1 MKRNWIE
8 ACMKIAAGA
17 WVAVGVLLITAPVIA
32 QAPDQAPVIAQAP
45 DQDGFETWFTMVD
58 GEPIDDV
65 LRNPDRAPQIVQ
77 ALLGNSDREFVKEL
91 LASLRQGVPFPE
103 DVRGVP
109 SALGGIAG
117 FAVVSFLEAYAAGS
131 PVGPTISGKIKDY
144 VYDEDDLS
152 GHLAVDTRVYLP
164 WSRITNRFHWDIEVR
179 PGTYQ
184 VIPHSG
190 DPNNPFPNTVT
201 FDPAKLPEIAKR
213 GLDHKLFAQGPGI
226 RVRHVY
232 KIRNDGSIQRYPN
245 NHVFYASTVDSCID
259 LMFAGEPPAIYL
271 PPQRGYCLGRCAQPA
286 VVNSH

>member
-17 WVAVGVLLITAPVIA
+17 WVAIGVLVITAPVIA
-32 QAPDQAPVIAQAP
+32 QEPDQEE
-45 DQDGFETWFTMVD
+45 GFETWVTMVD
-58 GEPIDDV
+58 GAPIDEV
-65 LRNPDRAPQIVQ
+65 LRDTGRAERIVG
-77 ALLGNSDREFVKEL
+77 ALVGNSDRQFVSEL
-91 LASLRQGVPFPE
+91 LERLRQGVAFPV

-117 FAVVSFLEAYAAGS
+117 FAVVSFLEAYAAGAM
-131 PVGPTISGKIKDY
+131 VGPTISGKIKDY
-144 VYDEDDLS
+144 VFDEKDLS

-164 WSRITNRFHWDIEVR
+164 WKNTSDRFHWDIEVR

-184 VIPHSG
+184 VIEHSG
-190 DPNNPFPNTVT
+190 DPNDPFPNTVA
-201 FDPAKLPEIAKR
+201 FDQFKLDDIADR

-232 KIRNDGSIQRYPN
+232 KILDDGSIQRLPN
-245 NHVFYASTVDSCID
+245 NHPYYASTLDSCID
-259 LMFAGEPPAIYL
+259 LMFAGKPPAIYL
-271 PPQRGYCLGRCAQPA
+271 PPQRSYCLGRCAQPA

>member
-17 WVAVGVLLITAPVIA
+17 WVAIGFLVITAPVIA
-32 QAPDQAPVIAQAP
+32 QEPVQEE
-45 DQDGFETWFTMVD
+45 GFETWVTMVD
-58 GEPIDDV
+58 GAPIDEV
-65 LRNPDRAPQIVQ
+65 LRDTRRAERIVG
-77 ALLGNSDREFVKEL
+77 ALVGNSDRQFVSEL
-91 LASLRQGVPFPE
+91 LERLRQGVAFPV

-117 FAVVSFLEAYAAGS
+117 FAVVSFLEAYAAGAM
-131 PVGPTISGKIKDY
+131 VGPTISGKIKDY
-144 VYDEDDLS
+144 VFDESDLS

-164 WSRITNRFHWDIEVR
+164 WKNTSDRFHWDIEVR

-184 VIPHSG
+184 VIEHSSNRN
-190 DPNNPFPNTVT
+190 DPFPNTVA
-201 FDPAKLPEIAKR
+201 FDQDKLAEIAGL

-232 KIRNDGSIQRYPN
+232 KILDEGSIQRLPN
-245 NHVFYASTVDSCID
+245 NHPFYASTVDSCID

-271 PPQRGYCLGRCAQPA
+271 PPQPGYCLGRCAQPA
-286 VVNSH
+286 VVNPN